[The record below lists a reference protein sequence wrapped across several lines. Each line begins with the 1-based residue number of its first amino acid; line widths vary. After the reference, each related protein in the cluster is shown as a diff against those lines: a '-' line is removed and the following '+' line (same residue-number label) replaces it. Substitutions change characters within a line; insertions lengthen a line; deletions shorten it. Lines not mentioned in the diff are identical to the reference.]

1 MVSAQSD
8 SERSAPSAD
17 QRGAREQRCL
27 YFCLCAVQEE
37 VARPRMAR
45 RQTYGSEQH
54 GFQIMWSQAET
65 DGVVLS
71 LLLNPPEAPPLQ
83 TSIFICQRQREPSS
97 MLSHKQESLSGPPHT
112 PELLAQSYL
121 HGSLQR
127 HRRHNVILQLSSPRA
142 VSLQPPAA
150 GDPEHITTRRLLMRE
165 SHSGAVRD
173 KSDAKTYDRLHISP
187 QKPFKEEN
195 QSQRG
200 AYSTHDAP
208 AP

>member
-1 MVSAQSD
+1 
-8 SERSAPSAD
+8 
-17 QRGAREQRCL
+17 
-27 YFCLCAVQEE
+27 
-37 VARPRMAR
+37 
-45 RQTYGSEQH
+45 
-54 GFQIMWSQAET
+54 MWSQAET
-65 DGVVLS
+65 DGVILS
-71 LLLNPPEAPPLQ
+71 LLLNPPEAPPPQ
-83 TSIFICQRQREPSS
+83 PSIFICQRQKEPSS

-208 AP
+208 APWTDAWQNQTSVTGESPVSG

>member
-1 MVSAQSD
+1 
-8 SERSAPSAD
+8 
-17 QRGAREQRCL
+17 
-27 YFCLCAVQEE
+27 
-37 VARPRMAR
+37 
-45 RQTYGSEQH
+45 
-54 GFQIMWSQAET
+54 MWSQAET

-165 SHSGAVRD
+165 SHSRATPKHTTGSTFHPKNHSKKKIRAREAPTVPMMHLHPELMPD
-173 KSDAKTYDRLHISP
+173 KTKHL
-187 QKPFKEEN
+187 
-195 QSQRG
+195 
-200 AYSTHDAP
+200 
-208 AP
+208 